1 MPSNEGLRK
10 SIVALQEQVTKL
22 ENTFRLSMKQ
32 TYDNH
37 MAIKEGLD
45 ASEFNLRAHQKALN
59 ATMLE
64 LQALGAKF
72 STLQVK
78 EDKAGIDWSTIHESV
93 EADLKAMAE
102 AEAKSVKETYLALE
116 SKLDWLFEGL
126 RKKADA
132 EENPANRINARDRV
146 AQFSNQIRED
156 MQNLKEDKEYNTQ
169 RLAAILPLMAKL
181 EEEEKAA
188 SQPAEAQPVEEVT
201 EFGGDVANAT

>member
-37 MAIKEGLD
+37 MALKEGLD